1 MAIDARLETLEK
13 KHGALKEEL
22 HLALTH
28 PSYDDSTITDIKR
41 RKLRVKDEI
50 AKLREELSNHGSLEL
65 N

>member
-13 KHGALKEEL
+13 KHGALEEEL

-28 PSYDDSTITDIKR
+28 PSYDDSTITNIKR

-50 AKLREELSNHGSLEL
+50 AKLREEMSNHSDLEL

>member
-13 KHGALKEEL
+13 KHGALEEEL

-50 AKLREELSNHGSLEL
+50 AKLREELANSDHMEL

>member
-13 KHGALKEEL
+13 KHSALEEEL
-22 HLALTH
+22 HLALNH
-28 PSYDDSTITDIKR
+28 PSYDDSTISSIKR

-50 AKLREELSNHGSLEL
+50 TKLRGELVDVDNMEL

>member
-13 KHGALKEEL
+13 KHGALEEEL

-28 PSYDDSTITDIKR
+28 PSYDDTTITNIKR

-50 AKLREELSNHGSLEL
+50 AKLREELSNHDNLEL

>member
-13 KHGALKEEL
+13 KHGALEEEL
-22 HLALTH
+22 HLALNH
-28 PSYDDSTITDIKR
+28 PSHDDSTITDIKR

-50 AKLREELSNHGSLEL
+50 AKLREELSNHDNMEL